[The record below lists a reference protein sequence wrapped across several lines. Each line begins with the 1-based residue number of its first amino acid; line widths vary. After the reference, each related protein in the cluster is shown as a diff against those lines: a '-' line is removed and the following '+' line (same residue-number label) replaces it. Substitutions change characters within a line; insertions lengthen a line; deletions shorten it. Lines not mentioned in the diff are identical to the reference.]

1 MVTADTWKWQA
12 CRARGQRRHI
22 AWMLSRGGHG
32 CRQPHSLARSPQ
44 EKPFPGYKP
53 VRMSQEA
60 QPTWAAFI
68 ENSRFSL

>member
-1 MVTADTWKWQA
+1 MVAADTWKWQA
-12 CRARGQRRHI
+12 CRARGQRRQT

-32 CRQPHSLARSPQ
+32 CRQPHSLARSLQ
-44 EKPFPGYKP
+44 EKPFPGYEP

-60 QPTWAAFI
+60 RPAWAAFI